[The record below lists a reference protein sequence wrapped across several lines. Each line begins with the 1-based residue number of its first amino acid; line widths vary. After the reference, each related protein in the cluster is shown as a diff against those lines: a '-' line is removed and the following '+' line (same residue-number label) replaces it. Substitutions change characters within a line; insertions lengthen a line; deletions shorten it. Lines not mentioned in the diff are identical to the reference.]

1 VLANNAGGVFGD
13 RTKTVDG
20 FEETF
25 QVNHLAPFLLTRLL
39 IDKLIA
45 SGAALIQTSSIGA
58 RMAGRLDIDD
68 LDLDRHFSP
77 VRVYNAAKLENILFT
92 RELHR
97 RYHARGISAA
107 AFYPGNVASSFAAES
122 DSRLMKFI
130 ATNRV
135 TRAMLIS
142 PDKGADQLVWIAEGP
157 ARHRLGIRHLLREAQ
172 ACPAHGPA
180 GARRQPRPQ
189 PVGPLRTADR
199 PPLTASGAHK

>member
-142 PDKGADQLVWIAEGP
+142 PD
-157 ARHRLGIRHLLREAQ
+157 
-172 ACPAHGPA
+172 
-180 GARRQPRPQ
+180 
-189 PVGPLRTADR
+189 
-199 PPLTASGAHK
+199 